1 VAELQALVR
10 SELPDHNLALNLS
23 QVKLV
28 DRDAVQF
35 VGQSESQ
42 GTTRNCSAHIL
53 EWISQGRNGMRNTI
67 AEEQQL

>member
-1 VAELQALVR
+1 VAELQALVT
-10 SELPDHNLALNLS
+10 SELPDHNLALNLR

-35 VGQSESQ
+35 VAQSESQ
-42 GTTRNCSAHIL
+42 GATRNCSAHIL
-53 EWISQGRNGMRNTI
+53 EWISQERNGMRNTT